1 MSMYLSSFQHLKLD
15 ADSSQMTSS
24 ALDSLGVFEA
34 SNSGVKSTK
43 KINHQAFIR
52 AY

>member
-1 MSMYLSSFQHLKLD
+1 MSMYLSSFEHLKLD
-15 ADSSQMTSS
+15 AEMTSS